1 MFRIIAALI
10 RRVNTLQLRLR
21 GVKMGKGALVGR
33 LVNIPRNTGSISIG
47 ANTYIDDYGAL
58 LSYTVQG
65 REGKISVGANLYA
78 NRYLILDC
86 IESITIGD
94 GSRIGPFV
102 FITDHNYNTS
112 VPGNLNEN
120 DLVSRPVHIGR
131 NVWIGAHAVI
141 LMGVTIGDNAIIAAG
156 AVVTHD
162 IPAGS
167 TVKGIPAKP

>member
-10 RRVNTLQLRLR
+10 RRINTLLLRIR
-21 GVKMGKGALVGR
+21 AVQIGCGALVGR
-33 LVNIPRNTGSISIG
+33 MVNIPRNTTSISIG

-58 LSYTVQG
+58 LSYTVEG
-65 REGKISVGANLYA
+65 EAGKIHIGANVYA

-112 VPGNLNEN
+112 VPGQLKEN
-120 DLVSRPVHIGR
+120 DLISRPVHIGK

-156 AVVTHD
+156 AVVTQD
-162 IPAGS
+162 VASGS
-167 TVKGIPAKP
+167 TVKGIPAKA